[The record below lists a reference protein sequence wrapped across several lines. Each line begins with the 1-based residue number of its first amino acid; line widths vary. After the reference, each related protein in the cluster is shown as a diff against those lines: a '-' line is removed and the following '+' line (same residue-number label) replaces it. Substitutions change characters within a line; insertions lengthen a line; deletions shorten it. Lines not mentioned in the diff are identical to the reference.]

1 MKKSTRLK
9 ELILRPKIVVLPG
22 TANCFEAKMMQAAG
36 FEACYMSGGRTAL
49 GLCGLPDAGLVSLT
63 EMVTNARY
71 IASAIDIPLLS
82 DADTGYGNAVNVR
95 HAVQQFIAAGVAGIH
110 IEDQV
115 SPKRCGFVAGKEVI
129 SIDEAVSKYR
139 AAVDARNELD
149 PDFVIISR
157 TDSRGAAGGTLEEA
171 IRRAKAYREAGADV
185 AYVEALKSVE
195 EVKRCVEEVGKPI
208 MITLTA
214 MWDRR
219 AEEMPTHEQ
228 MEEMGLACAFYPG
241 LAIEATYRLTWE
253 FLCDVRDR
261 GVAALREWKG
271 WENAFH
277 WKYGPPPG
285 FHDLAGFPQ
294 VREWEEKYLSAEAMQ
309 KYLRSE
315 GRYAPGE
322 S

>member
-1 MKKSTRLK
+1 MIDDLPSLRSVTSEPPATFEYSIVNTRVLTVTPSGDGKSERGHVGGGPNFPFST
-9 ELILRPKIVVLPG
+9 
-22 TANCFEAKMMQAAG
+22 G
-36 FEACYMSGGRTAL
+36 FWRS
-49 GLCGLPDAGLVSLT
+49 S
-63 EMVTNARY
+63 
-71 IASAIDIPLLS
+71 
-82 DADTGYGNAVNVR
+82 
-95 HAVQQFIAAGVAGIH
+95 
-110 IEDQV
+110 
-115 SPKRCGFVAGKEVI
+115 
-129 SIDEAVSKYR
+129 
-139 AAVDARNELD
+139 
-149 PDFVIISR
+149 
-157 TDSRGAAGGTLEEA
+157 A

-185 AYVEALKSVE
+185 AYIEALQSVE

-241 LAIEATYRLTWE
+241 LAIDVTYRLTWE

-294 VREWEEKYLSAEAMQ
+294 VREWEARYLSAEAMQ

-315 GRYAPGE
+315 GRYVPGE